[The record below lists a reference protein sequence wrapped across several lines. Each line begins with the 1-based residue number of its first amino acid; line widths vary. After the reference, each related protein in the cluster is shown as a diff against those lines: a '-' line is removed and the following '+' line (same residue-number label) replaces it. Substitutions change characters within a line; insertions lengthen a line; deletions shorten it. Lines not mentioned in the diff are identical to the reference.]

1 MKKNFFFWM
10 AAIVMLIISSCQQE
24 AGFGTEATVSFQV
37 GTPEIAT
44 RAYSDGMTA
53 TVLQY
58 AVYDENGQELIDLTR
73 SVENQ
78 NADTINIA
86 KTVNLQLTTGNTYSV
101 IFWAA
106 APNAPYTVDFAN
118 KTMTVDYSTA
128 VSNDEN
134 RDAFYK
140 FYVNNF
146 FI

>member
-10 AAIVMLIISSCQQE
+10 TAIAMLIMSSCQKE
-24 AGFGTEATVSFQV
+24 VGFGTEATVSFEI

-44 RAYSDGMTA
+44 RAYSDGTTA

-58 AVYDENGQELIDLTR
+58 AVYDAEGNELTDFRVTN
-73 SVENQ
+73 E
-78 NADTINIA
+78 TINIS

-140 FYVNNF
+140 FHEL
-146 FI
+146 I